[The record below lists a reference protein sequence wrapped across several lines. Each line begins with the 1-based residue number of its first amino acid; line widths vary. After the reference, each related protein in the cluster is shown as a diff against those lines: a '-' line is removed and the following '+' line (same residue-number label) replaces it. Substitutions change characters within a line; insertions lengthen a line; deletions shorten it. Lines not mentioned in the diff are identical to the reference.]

1 MFAAWPIQILAQ
13 GELGWPQVL
22 FRDIAKSI
30 RRRSRDLRGLM
41 PTVLLVED
49 DPGVRLVVERA
60 LADRGLEVRSAADD
74 RTARRI
80 LEREAR
86 QIDLLIADVHL
97 GASGDG
103 YDVARR
109 ARKLNP
115 LIEVVYIT
123 GRSLDADR
131 FVVSGGVLMLKPFDL
146 DNLADV
152 VQALT
157 KDPA

>member
-1 MFAAWPIQILAQ
+1 
-13 GELGWPQVL
+13 
-22 FRDIAKSI
+22 
-30 RRRSRDLRGLM
+30 M

-49 DPGVRLVVERA
+49 DPGVRMVLERA
-60 LADRGLEVRSAADD
+60 LADRGLQVRSAADD
-74 RTARRI
+74 RSARRI
-80 LEREAR
+80 LEREAPE
-86 QIDLLIADVHL
+86 IDVLIADVHL
-97 GASGDG
+97 GAFGDG

-123 GRSLDADR
+123 GRTLDMDR
-131 FVVSGGVLMLKPFDL
+131 FGVNGGVLLPKPFDL